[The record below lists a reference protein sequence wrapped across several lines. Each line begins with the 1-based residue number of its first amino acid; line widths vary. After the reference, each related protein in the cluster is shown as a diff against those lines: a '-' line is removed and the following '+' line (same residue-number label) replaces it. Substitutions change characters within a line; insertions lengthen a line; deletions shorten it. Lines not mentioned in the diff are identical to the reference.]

1 MKDAEKEKD
10 RFKEIPDSLIRS
22 ITEIMSGYIKS
33 ERIAYDEYN
42 NILNRND
49 VKNLFYLKKPDIN
62 QSTIRKFFDE
72 LEFIIFGSYNNY

>member
-1 MKDAEKEKD
+1 M
-10 RFKEIPDSLIRS
+10 F
-22 ITEIMSGYIKS
+22 GYIKS

-49 VKNLFYLKKPDIN
+49 VKNLFYLKKPDVN

-72 LEFIIFGSYNNY
+72 LEFIIFGSYNNYKEK